1 MVVYLIGAGPGDA
14 DLITLKAVKALNKA
28 DVVLY
33 DYLANEEILAHAPDT
48 AERIYV
54 GKKAGEH
61 YKTQDEINELI
72 IEQAQNHENVVR
84 LKGGDPFVFG
94 RGGEEILALMEH
106 DIKFVVI
113 PGVTSAIGAPTS
125 LGLPVTHRA
134 VATSVTIVTGHE
146 DPTKPE
152 SQVHWD
158 YTADTLIILMG
169 IGNIKENTAEIMKYR
184 SADTPVCAV
193 ESGTLPNQN
202 LVFGT
207 LGDIA
212 DKKINTPAILI
223 IGDVVNM
230 YKEIFENK
238 IHIKKDKGKI
248 AEVDKKLDLTDMP
261 GNFGIAHVRWATHG
275 DPSKLNSHPHI
286 DEDTT
291 VAVVHNGIIEN
302 YLEIKEKLI
311 LEGHVFK
318 SDTDT
323 EVIPHLI
330 QKFMDEKF
338 DLEHAVRKT
347 IDIIE
352 GAYAI
357 AAISINEPDKI
368 VATRKD
374 SPLIVGIGD
383 EGYYLASD
391 SPAILKY
398 ARDIIYPERGEIVIL
413 DKDGV
418 VVHDEFDNVVNK
430 EIDTIN
436 WTPEMAEK
444 EGYEHFMIK
453 EINEQAIA
461 VRNTLTQKDN
471 IQEIIDEVGD
481 VQRICFVACGTSYH
495 ASLTGKYLIESLA
508 GIPTDVILASEF
520 KYSANTLDDKTL
532 VIFIS
537 QSGETADSL
546 KALDVANQ
554 TSITLGIVNVAGSSI
569 TRRAK
574 YVIQTQAGPEIGVA
588 ATKTYVAQLTA
599 IYLLAALISKNVELL
614 KELDNVPDFIDEAL
628 ENVELVEELSRRYN
642 YARDF
647 FYLGRGYSY
656 PTALEGALKLKEIT
670 YIHGEGYAAGELKHG
685 PLALIDEGIP
695 VVVVI
700 PPGDNYRK
708 TMSNLEEV
716 KSRGANVLAIGSDDD
731 ESLKAKADA
740 VIAINSEVKEIIAPL
755 VYIVPLQL
763 IAYYITLEKGHDPD
777 KPKNLAKCVTVE

>member
-1 MVVYLIGAGPGDA
+1 MCGIVGC
-14 DLITLKAVKALNKA
+14 
-28 DVVLY
+28 
-33 DYLANEEILAHAPDT
+33 IL
-48 AERIYV
+48 
-54 GKKAGEH
+54 
-61 YKTQDEINELI
+61 
-72 IEQAQNHENVVR
+72 
-84 LKGGDPFVFG
+84 
-94 RGGEEILALMEH
+94 
-106 DIKFVVI
+106 
-113 PGVTSAIGAPTS
+113 
-125 LGLPVTHRA
+125 
-134 VATSVTIVTGHE
+134 
-146 DPTKPE
+146 
-152 SQVHWD
+152 
-158 YTADTLIILMG
+158 
-169 IGNIKENTAEIMKYR
+169 KENEDVAPILFDCISKLEYR
-184 SADTPVCAV
+184 GYDSIGLATFSD
-193 ESGTLPNQN
+193 G
-202 LVFGT
+202 
-207 LGDIA
+207 
-212 DKKINTPAILI
+212 KIN
-223 IGDVVNM
+223 
-230 YKEIFENK
+230 
-238 IHIKKDKGKI
+238 IKKDKGKI
-248 AEVDKKLDLTDMP
+248 IEVDKSLDLKDMP
-261 GNFGIAHVRWATHG
+261 GSFGIAHVRWATHG
-275 DPSKLNSHPHI
+275 DPSKMNAHPHV
-286 DEDTT
+286 DEDNT

-302 YLEIKEKLI
+302 YLEIKEKLT

-347 IDIIE
+347 IEVIE

-357 AAISINEPDKI
+357 AAISIKEPNKI

-374 SPLIVGIGD
+374 SPLIVGIGE

-398 ARDIIYPERGEIVIL
+398 AKDIIYPERGEIVII
-413 DKDGV
+413 DRDGV
-418 VVHDEFDNVVNK
+418 IVHDEFDNVVSK
-430 EIDTIN
+430 DIETIN

-453 EINEQAIA
+453 EINEQASA
-461 VRNTLTQKDN
+461 VRDTLTQREN
-471 IQEIIDEVGD
+471 IQEIIEDIGD
-481 VQRICFVACGTSYH
+481 VDRICFVACGTSYH

-520 KYSANTLDDKTL
+520 KYSANTLNEKTL

-554 TSITLGIVNVAGSSI
+554 TSTTLGIVNVAGSAI
-569 TRRAK
+569 TRRAD

-588 ATKTYVAQLTA
+588 ATKTYVAQLTS
-599 IYLLAALISKNVELL
+599 IYLFAALKSNNAELL
-614 KELDNVPDFIDEAL
+614 RELDKVPDYIDEVL
-628 ENVELVEELSRRYN
+628 EDVEYIEELSKRYN

-656 PTALEGALKLKEIT
+656 PTALEGALKLKEIS

-695 VVVVI
+695 VVVII

-716 KSRGANVLAIGSDDD
+716 KSRGANVLAIGAKGD
-731 ESLKAKADA
+731 ESLKNKANA
-740 VIAINSEVKEIIAPL
+740 VIEINSDVKEIIAPL
-755 VYIVPLQL
+755 VYVVPLQL
-763 IAYYITLEKGHDPD
+763 IAYYITLAKGHDPD

>member
-1 MVVYLIGAGPGDA
+1 MCGIVGCILKNDDDVAPILLDCISKLEYRGYDSIGIATFD
-14 DLITLKAVKALNKA
+14 D
-28 DVVLY
+28 
-33 DYLANEEILAHAPDT
+33 
-48 AERIYV
+48 
-54 GKKAGEH
+54 
-61 YKTQDEINELI
+61 
-72 IEQAQNHENVVR
+72 NH
-84 LKGGDPFVFG
+84 
-94 RGGEEILALMEH
+94 
-106 DIKFVVI
+106 
-113 PGVTSAIGAPTS
+113 
-125 LGLPVTHRA
+125 
-134 VATSVTIVTGHE
+134 
-146 DPTKPE
+146 
-152 SQVHWD
+152 
-158 YTADTLIILMG
+158 
-169 IGNIKENTAEIMKYR
+169 
-184 SADTPVCAV
+184 
-193 ESGTLPNQN
+193 
-202 LVFGT
+202 
-207 LGDIA
+207 
-212 DKKINTPAILI
+212 
-223 IGDVVNM
+223 
-230 YKEIFENK
+230 

-248 AEVDKKLDLTDMP
+248 DEVNNKLDLADMP

-275 DPSKLNSHPHI
+275 DPSKLNSHPQL
-286 DEDTT
+286 DEDNT

-302 YLEIKEKLI
+302 YLEIKEKLT

-347 IDIIE
+347 IDVIE

-357 AAISINEPDKI
+357 AAISLNEPDKI

-374 SPLIVGIGD
+374 SPLIVGIGED
-383 EGYYLASD
+383 GYYLASD

-413 DKDGV
+413 DKEGV

-430 EIDTIN
+430 DVETIN

-444 EGYEHFMIK
+444 EGYDHFMIK
-453 EINEQAIA
+453 EINEQGTA
-461 VRNTLTQKDN
+461 VRNTLTQKEN
-471 IQEIIDEVGD
+471 IQSIIDDIGD
-481 VQRICFVACGTSYH
+481 VKRICFVACGTSYH

-508 GIPTDVILASEF
+508 GVPTDVILASEF
-520 KYSANTLDDKTL
+520 KYSANTLNDETL
-532 VIFIS
+532 VVFIS

-554 TSITLGIVNVAGSSI
+554 TSKTLGIVNVAGSSI
-569 TRRAK
+569 TRRAD

-588 ATKTYVAQLTA
+588 ATKTYVSQLTA
-599 IYLLAALISKNVELL
+599 IYLFSALLSKNTELL
-614 KELDNVPDFIDEAL
+614 REIEKVPEFIEEAL
-628 ENVELVEELSRRYN
+628 EEIDLIKELSKRYN
-642 YARDF
+642 YACDF

-695 VVVVI
+695 VVVII
-700 PPGDNYRK
+700 PPGDNYKK

-716 KSRGANVLAIGSDDD
+716 KSRGANVLAIGAEGD
-731 ESLKAKADA
+731 ESLKAKVED
-740 VIAINSEVKEIIAPL
+740 VITIDSEVKEIIAPL

>member
-1 MVVYLIGAGPGDA
+1 MCGIVGCILKEDRDVAPILFDCISKLEYRGYDSIG
-14 DLITLKAVKALNKA
+14 
-28 DVVLY
+28 
-33 DYLANEEILAHAPDT
+33 LATFSE
-48 AERIYV
+48 
-54 GKKAGEH
+54 G
-61 YKTQDEINELI
+61 
-72 IEQAQNHENVVR
+72 
-84 LKGGDPFVFG
+84 
-94 RGGEEILALMEH
+94 
-106 DIKFVVI
+106 
-113 PGVTSAIGAPTS
+113 
-125 LGLPVTHRA
+125 
-134 VATSVTIVTGHE
+134 
-146 DPTKPE
+146 
-152 SQVHWD
+152 
-158 YTADTLIILMG
+158 
-169 IGNIKENTAEIMKYR
+169 
-184 SADTPVCAV
+184 
-193 ESGTLPNQN
+193 
-202 LVFGT
+202 
-207 LGDIA
+207 
-212 DKKINTPAILI
+212 
-223 IGDVVNM
+223 
-230 YKEIFENK
+230 K

-248 AEVDKKLDLTDMP
+248 AEVDKKLNLTEMD

-286 DEDTT
+286 DEDNT

-330 QKFMDEKF
+330 QKFMSEKF

-347 IDIIE
+347 IDVIE

-374 SPLIVGIGD
+374 SPLIVGIGED
-383 EGYYLASD
+383 GYYLASD

-398 ARDIIYPERGEIVIL
+398 ARDIIYPEKGEIVIL

-430 EIDTIN
+430 EVDTIN

-444 EGYEHFMIK
+444 EGYDHFMIK
-453 EINEQAIA
+453 EINEQATA
-461 VRNTLTQKDN
+461 VRNTLTQRDN
-471 IQEIIDEVGD
+471 IQEIIDDAGD
-481 VQRICFVACGTSYH
+481 IQRICFVACGTSYH

-520 KYSANTLDDKTL
+520 KYSANTLNDKTL

-546 KALDVANQ
+546 KALDVANE
-554 TSITLGIVNVAGSSI
+554 TSKTLGIVNVAGSSI
-569 TRRAK
+569 TRRAQ

-599 IYLLAALISKNVELL
+599 IYLFAALISKNVELL
-614 KELDNVPDFIDEAL
+614 NELDKVPEFIDEAL
-628 ENVELVEELSRRYN
+628 ESENLVKELSKRYN

-695 VVVVI
+695 VVVII

-716 KSRGANVLAIGSDDD
+716 KSRGANVLAIGSADD
-731 ESLKAKADA
+731 ESLKAKVND
-740 VIAINSEVKEIIAPL
+740 IIPINANVKEIIAPL

>member
-1 MVVYLIGAGPGDA
+1 MCGIVGCILKDEEDVAPILFDCISKLEYRGYDSIG
-14 DLITLKAVKALNKA
+14 
-28 DVVLY
+28 
-33 DYLANEEILAHAPDT
+33 LATFSE
-48 AERIYV
+48 
-54 GKKAGEH
+54 G
-61 YKTQDEINELI
+61 
-72 IEQAQNHENVVR
+72 
-84 LKGGDPFVFG
+84 
-94 RGGEEILALMEH
+94 
-106 DIKFVVI
+106 
-113 PGVTSAIGAPTS
+113 
-125 LGLPVTHRA
+125 
-134 VATSVTIVTGHE
+134 
-146 DPTKPE
+146 
-152 SQVHWD
+152 
-158 YTADTLIILMG
+158 
-169 IGNIKENTAEIMKYR
+169 
-184 SADTPVCAV
+184 
-193 ESGTLPNQN
+193 
-202 LVFGT
+202 
-207 LGDIA
+207 
-212 DKKINTPAILI
+212 KIN
-223 IGDVVNM
+223 
-230 YKEIFENK
+230 
-238 IHIKKDKGKI
+238 IKKDKGKI
-248 AEVDKKLDLTDMP
+248 IEVNKSLDLEDMP
-261 GNFGIAHVRWATHG
+261 GSFGIAHVRWATHG
-275 DPSKLNSHPHI
+275 DPSKLNAHPHV
-286 DEDTT
+286 DEENT

-302 YLEIKEKLI
+302 YLEIKEKLT

-347 IDIIE
+347 IEVIE

-357 AAISINEPDKI
+357 AAISIKEPNKI

-374 SPLIVGIGD
+374 SPLIVGLG
-383 EGYYLASD
+383 ENGYYLASD

-398 ARDIIYPERGEIVIL
+398 AKDIIYPERGEIVII
-413 DKDGV
+413 DRDGV

-430 EIDTIN
+430 EIETIN

-444 EGYEHFMIK
+444 EGYDHFMIK
-453 EINEQAIA
+453 EINEQATA
-461 VRNTLTQKDN
+461 VRNTLTQKEN
-471 IQEIIDEVGD
+471 IQEIIADIGEI
-481 VQRICFVACGTSYH
+481 QRICFVACGTSYH
-495 ASLTGKYLIESLA
+495 ASLTGKYLMESLA

-520 KYSANTLDDKTL
+520 KYSANTLNDKTL

-554 TSITLGIVNVAGSSI
+554 TSKTLGIVNVAGSAI
-569 TRRAK
+569 TRRAD

-588 ATKTYVAQLTA
+588 ATKTYVAQLTS
-599 IYLLAALISKNVELL
+599 IYLFAALKSNNAELL
-614 KELDNVPDFIDEAL
+614 RELDKVPDFIDETL
-628 ENVELVEELSRRYN
+628 KDIDRIKELSTRYN

-656 PTALEGALKLKEIT
+656 PTALEGALKLKEIS

-695 VVVVI
+695 VVVII

-716 KSRGANVLAIGSDDD
+716 KSRGANVLAIGAGGD
-731 ESLKAKADA
+731 ESLKSKANV
-740 VIAINSEVKEIIAPL
+740 VIEINPDVKEIIAPL

>member
-1 MVVYLIGAGPGDA
+1 MCGIVGCILKDEEDVAPILFDCISKLEYRGYDSIG
-14 DLITLKAVKALNKA
+14 
-28 DVVLY
+28 
-33 DYLANEEILAHAPDT
+33 LATFDEGK
-48 AERIYV
+48 IY
-54 GKKAGEH
+54 
-61 YKTQDEINELI
+61 
-72 IEQAQNHENVVR
+72 
-84 LKGGDPFVFG
+84 
-94 RGGEEILALMEH
+94 
-106 DIKFVVI
+106 
-113 PGVTSAIGAPTS
+113 
-125 LGLPVTHRA
+125 
-134 VATSVTIVTGHE
+134 
-146 DPTKPE
+146 
-152 SQVHWD
+152 
-158 YTADTLIILMG
+158 
-169 IGNIKENTAEIMKYR
+169 
-184 SADTPVCAV
+184 
-193 ESGTLPNQN
+193 
-202 LVFGT
+202 
-207 LGDIA
+207 
-212 DKKINTPAILI
+212 
-223 IGDVVNM
+223 
-230 YKEIFENK
+230 
-238 IHIKKDKGKI
+238 IKKDKGKI
-248 AEVDKKLDLTDMP
+248 EEVNKKLDLTDMP

-275 DPSKLNSHPHI
+275 DPSKLNAHPHV
-286 DEDTT
+286 DEDTSI
-291 VAVVHNGIIEN
+291 AVVHNGIIEN
-302 YLEIKEKLI
+302 YLEIKEKLT

-347 IDIIE
+347 IDVIE

-357 AAISINEPDKI
+357 AAISKNEPDKI

-383 EGYYLASD
+383 DGYFLASD

-398 ARDIIYPERGEIVIL
+398 ARDIIYPEKGEIVIL
-413 DKDGV
+413 DKEGV

-444 EGYEHFMIK
+444 EGYDHFMIK
-453 EINEQAIA
+453 EINEQATA

-471 IQEIIDEVGD
+471 IQEIIDDVGD

-520 KYSANTLDDKTL
+520 KYSANTLNDKTL
-532 VIFIS
+532 VVFIS

-554 TSITLGIVNVAGSSI
+554 TSKTLGIVNVAGSSI
-569 TRRAK
+569 TRRAQ

-599 IYLLAALISKNVELL
+599 IYLLSALISKNVELL
-614 KELDNVPDFIDEAL
+614 KEIEKVPEFIEGAL
-628 ENVELVEELSRRYN
+628 GDVELVKEISKRYN

-716 KSRGANVLAIGSDDD
+716 KSRGANVLAIGSADD
-731 ESLKAKADA
+731 ESLKAKSDEVIPIDAD
-740 VIAINSEVKEIIAPL
+740 VKEIIAPL

-763 IAYYITLEKGHDPD
+763 IAYYITIEKGHDPD